1 MTTPLCRPA
10 ERQDIDALLDIEQ
23 RCFTSD
29 RLTRRRFVHWQKARN
44 GILLVCVDDTGML
57 GYGLVILHKGTRLS
71 RLYSLA
77 VSPDARGKGVAKHL
91 LSQLETDTAARERLY
106 MRLEVAKTNTGAIG
120 LYESMGY
127 RVFDEYHD
135 YYEDHTD
142 ALRMQKLIRK
152 DPGLASKNLTPWYQQ
167 TTDFTCGPASLMMA
181 MASLDPEVQPAQAFE
196 LDLWREATTIFMTS
210 GHGGCHPVGLAV
222 AAQRRGYQT
231 TTYINCQKPLFIEG
245 VRTAHKK
252 DVMIEVDKQF
262 HQRAAEVGATVVFE
276 DITQDAIQTFMDQGC
291 AVLIL
296 ISTYRMDGKKTPHW
310 VCVTG
315 MDDVCL
321 YVNDPDIDDQHQVAM
336 DCQHIPIARDDFAK
350 MSSFG
355 SERLRTAIILE
366 PKS

>member
-1 MTTPLCRPA
+1 MPQPTCRPA
-10 ERQDIDALLDIEQ
+10 DRQDIDALLDIEQ
-23 RCFTSD
+23 RCFISD
-29 RLTRRRFVHWQKARN
+29 RLTRRRFVHWQKAGN

-77 VSPDARGKGVAKHL
+77 VSPKARGKGVAKRL
-91 LSQLETDTAARERLY
+91 LSQLETDTAARDRLY
-106 MRLEVAKTNTGAIG
+106 MRLEVAKTNTGAIA

-127 RVFDEYHD
+127 RVFDEHRD

-152 DPGLASKNLTPWYQQ
+152 VPGLASKNATPWYQQ
-167 TTDFTCGPASLMMA
+167 TTEFTCGPASLMMA
-181 MASLDPEVQPAQAFE
+181 MSSLDQEVQPTQPLE

-222 AAQRRGYQT
+222 AAQRRGFHT
-231 TTYINCQKPLFIEG
+231 TTFINSQKPLFVEG
-245 VRTAHKK
+245 VRSAHKK
-252 DVMIEVDKQF
+252 AVMTEVDKQF
-262 HQRAAEVGATVVFE
+262 HIKAAEVGAKVVFD
-276 DITQDAIQTFMDQGC
+276 DISQDEIQVFLDQGC

-296 ISTYRMDGKKTPHW
+296 ISTYRMDGKKAPHW

-336 DCQHIPIARDDFAK
+336 DCQHIPIAREDFAK
-350 MSSFG
+350 MSTFG

-366 PKS
+366 PKP